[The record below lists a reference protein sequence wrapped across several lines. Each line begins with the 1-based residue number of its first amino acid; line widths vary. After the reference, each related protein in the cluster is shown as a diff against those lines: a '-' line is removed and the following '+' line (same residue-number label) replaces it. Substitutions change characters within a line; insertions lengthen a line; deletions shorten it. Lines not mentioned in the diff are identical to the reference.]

1 MIGIIL
7 ALISAATSGLSVVLV
22 RKHSADSTVF
32 NMSLVI
38 TIVGMVVLW
47 PLAAVIPGSG
57 VFSFEGVLLFALSG
71 VLSPGLV
78 RLLYY
83 KGLKTLGVS
92 VNSSIFAVYP
102 LYSALLAVILLSEIL
117 TVWNAAGIIAILI
130 GVIFVEM
137 SINGNNGQSKNG
149 WKNLVFPVL
158 GGLTLGVSSIIR
170 KYALGVYDAP
180 VLGVAVAYAFSL
192 LPYALI
198 LAFSVPTRRELAWK
212 QDFRWFWVAGVGQAV
227 TWMLAFYALSFETVS
242 ITAPL
247 LSIEPLFVA
256 IFAFF
261 YLKEVERVSIK
272 LLASIVVTV
281 LGVVLITL

>member
-1 MIGIIL
+1 
-7 ALISAATSGLSVVLV
+7 
-22 RKHSADSTVF
+22 
-32 NMSLVI
+32 MSLVI

-47 PLAAVIPGSG
+47 PLAAVIPGAG

-117 TVWNAAGIIAILI
+117 TAWNAVGIIAILL

-170 KYALGVYDAP
+170 KYALGVYNAP

-198 LAFSVPTRRELAWK
+198 LAFSVPTRR
-212 QDFRWFWVAGVGQAV
+212 FGV
-227 TWMLAFYALSFETVS
+227 ETGF
-242 ITAPL
+242 PM
-247 LSIEPLFVA
+247 
-256 IFAFF
+256 
-261 YLKEVERVSIK
+261 
-272 LLASIVVTV
+272 V
-281 LGVVLITL
+281 LGCRRRTSSNLDAGFLRVKLRDGFHHGAAAVNRDAVRGYFRVFLPKGGGTGVNKTAGKYSCHSDRSCTHHTLAQNFFRPQQQPQ

>member
-1 MIGIIL
+1 MIGIVL
-7 ALISAATSGLSVVLV
+7 ALLSAAASGLSVVLV
-22 RKHSADSTVF
+22 RKHSAASSVF

-38 TIVGMVVLW
+38 TLVGMVVLW
-47 PLAAVIPGSG
+47 PLAALIPGSG
-57 VFSFEGVLLFALSG
+57 AFSFVGIALFALSG
-71 VLSPGLV
+71 VFSPGLV

-92 VNSSIFAVYP
+92 VNSSVFAVYP

-117 TVWNAAGIIAILI
+117 TVWNAAGIVAILV

-137 SINGNNGQSKNG
+137 SVNGNNGQGRNG
-149 WKNLVFPVL
+149 WRNLVFPVL

-170 KYALGVYDAP
+170 KYALDVYDAP

-192 LPYALI
+192 LPYALM
-198 LAFSVPTRRELAWK
+198 LASSAPTRRGLAWK

-227 TWMLAFYALSFETVS
+227 SWMLAFYALSFETVS
-242 ITAPL
+242 ITTPL

-261 YLKEVERVSIK
+261 YLKEVERVSLK

-281 LGVVLITL
+281 LGIVLVAI